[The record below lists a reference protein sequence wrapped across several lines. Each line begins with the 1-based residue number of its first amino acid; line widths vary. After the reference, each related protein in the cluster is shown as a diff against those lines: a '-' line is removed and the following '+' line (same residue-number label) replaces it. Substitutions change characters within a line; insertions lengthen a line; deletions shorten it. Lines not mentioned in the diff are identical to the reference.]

1 MTLYAFTPAGM
12 QKNSLGTQITAKDR
26 RMNELGIS
34 KCVYFSSC
42 SEAKS
47 KGQTAGFLCRAN
59 EWLDE
64 LSRTLF
70 LADIYENMVRIKE
83 SRQEGTI
90 APYRKVLGISTL
102 AALPEELVPVQ
113 IFTTLECNLVLLGD
127 L

>member
-1 MTLYAFTPAGM
+1 M
-12 QKNSLGTQITAKDR
+12 QKKNSLGTQITAKDR

-47 KGQTAGFLCRAN
+47 KGQTTGFLCRAN

-70 LADIYENMVRIKE
+70 LAAIYDNMVRIKE

-90 APYRKVLGISTL
+90 APSHKVLGISTL

-113 IFTTLECNLVLLGD
+113 IFRTLESNLVLLGD

>member
-1 MTLYAFTPAGM
+1 MNWESQNVCISAVA
-12 QKNSLGTQITAKDR
+12 QKQSQKDR
-26 RMNELGIS
+26 
-34 KCVYFSSC
+34 
-42 SEAKS
+42 
-47 KGQTAGFLCRAN
+47 QTTGFLCRAN

-70 LADIYENMVRIKE
+70 LAAIYDNMVRIKE

-90 APYRKVLGISTL
+90 APSHKVLGISTL

-113 IFTTLECNLVLLGD
+113 IFRTLECNLVLLGD